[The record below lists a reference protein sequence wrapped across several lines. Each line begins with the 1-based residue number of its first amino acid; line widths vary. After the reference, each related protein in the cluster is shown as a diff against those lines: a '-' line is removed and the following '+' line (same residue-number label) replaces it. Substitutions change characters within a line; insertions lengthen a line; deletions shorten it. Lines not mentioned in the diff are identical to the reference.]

1 MGRRKSRNTAKT
13 GDKKLYASREAETP
27 LAKSSQLDSDDD
39 QMYNEVDRYHNRR
52 EEEVMHLDKDD
63 DESESEDDGITK
75 GREAVFDLGV
85 GGSSSEEDDSDDD
98 DDDDESS
105 SDDKDDSDGSSDEE
119 EATTASSDS
128 ESDDFEDEPTES
140 DILNWGKKI
149 KKDYY
154 GGDTADLEIGQDEED
169 AEMEEEAGREV
180 VRARL
185 EKMDE
190 DDFMLD
196 EDEDENDDMAQSNKS
211 KESSESGKVMES
223 ATIETIKSF
232 NTREKLL
239 KLSTKEKMK
248 LLKFSHPE
256 LLPIVEH
263 FRDSSIHNLLEETHI
278 ATNALTKEKENA
290 EAVGA
295 TPDGLLYLV
304 TKAMLQTSTALNV
317 CQYLLLKA
325 EHASSETRK
334 SEFDDNDFSLDENK
348 DDNDDVKNHPVIRRL
363 NQYND
368 LAERLNNGVE
378 KKIPSLNNQIQSLVK
393 ATALMENGD
402 IGDASEGESSAET
415 TDSSEIDD
423 SDNDIEDEKGAMKLM
438 KSNEKAISSDEESS
452 SDEDEDVV
460 RGRVMN
466 EARFAHR
473 PQDVT
478 TKSNSKRR
486 RAPVSA
492 DFGDIEEDDEA
503 ALAAG
508 RSLAIKLNSISQKS
522 NSKNKKNNAAPEDQ
536 DDADDE
542 KFRRAMEMMEEE
554 YGAGSDENDEDDD
567 NEDIEMDD
575 DDNEFYSMIK
585 KKSKDKKDLK
595 KKIYSVA
602 PKFPTFAGEI
612 EGERSISK
620 QILKN
625 RGLVAHKAKINRNP
639 RVKKR
644 EQYRK
649 ALIRRKGA
657 IREIRTDE
665 AHKYGGEETG
675 IKSRLSRSRKLGML

>member
-13 GDKKLYASREAETP
+13 GDKKLYASREDETA
-27 LAKSSQLDSDDD
+27 LGQSSQKPDSDDD
-39 QMYNEVDRYHNRR
+39 QMFNEVDRYHNRR
-52 EEEVMHLDKDD
+52 EESVIPFDKDEGD
-63 DESESEDDGITK
+63 SESDDDGITK

-85 GGSSSEEDDSDDD
+85 GGSSSE

-105 SDDKDDSDGSSDEE
+105 DNEDDDSSASSSGDEEAAKSSDE
-119 EATTASSDS
+119 DS
-128 ESDDFEDEPTES
+128 ESDDDLDDEFDDGEATETNVL
-140 DILNWGKKI
+140 DWGKK
-149 KKDYY
+149 KRDYY
-154 GGDTADLEIGQDEED
+154 LGDTADLEIGQDEED
-169 AEMEEEAGREV
+169 AEVEEEAGREV

-190 DDFMLD
+190 GDFMLGD
-196 EDEDENDDMAQSNKS
+196 EDDGDDEAHSNKS
-211 KESSESGKVMES
+211 KKFIESESTTM
-223 ATIETIKSF
+223 ETIQSL
-232 NTREKLL
+232 NTREKLM
-239 KLSTKEKMK
+239 KLSTKEKLK
-248 LLKFSHPE
+248 VLKFSHPE

-263 FRDSSIHNLLEETHI
+263 FRDSSIQSLLQETLI
-278 ATNALTKEKENA
+278 ATDALTKDKENA

-295 TPDGLLYLV
+295 TPDGLSYLL

-325 EHASSETRK
+325 EHASSDTGK
-334 SEFDDNDFSLDENK
+334 SEFDDGFGHDEQK
-348 DDNDDVKNHPVIRRL
+348 DDTDDVKNHPVIRRL
-363 NQYND
+363 NQCND
-368 LAERLNNGVE
+368 LAESLNDRVE
-378 KKIPSLNNQIQSLVK
+378 KKIPSLSNQIQSLVK
-393 ATALMENGD
+393 AAALMENGD
-402 IGDASEGESSAET
+402 NSDDGESSVDM
-415 TDSSEIDD
+415 TDSSEIDE
-423 SDNDIEDEKGAMKLM
+423 SDNDMEDGNGALELM
-438 KSNEKAISSDEESS
+438 KSNKKTNSSDEDSS

-478 TKSNSKRR
+478 VKSDSKRSR
-486 RAPVSA
+486 VPIGA

-522 NSKNKKNNAAPEDQ
+522 KSKNKNNNAAPEDQ

-542 KFRRAMEMMEEE
+542 KFRRAMEMMEDE
-554 YGAGSDENDEDDD
+554 YGAGSDEENEEDDD
-567 NEDIEMDD
+567 GDIEMDEPEG
-575 DDNEFYSMIK
+575 NEFYNTIK

-595 KKIYSVA
+595 KKMYSVA
-602 PKFPTFAGEI
+602 PKYPSFQGEV
-612 EGERSISK
+612 EGERALGNF
-620 QILKN
+620 ILRN
-625 RGLVAHKAKINRNP
+625 RGLVPHKSKMNRNP

-657 IREIRTDE
+657 IRDIRTDE